1 MAWKHDNPKSVS
13 GLSAYARQRNEM
25 TMADEA
31 LAPSS
36 LPVEAAA
43 PSEAD
48 YAAIH
53 DVFMETARGR
63 WFLTEFAKRNRNADT
78 RMVLDAVARIE
89 QSLATTKEAP
99 ADLTEALAAIRDIV
113 ETARQQAVAA
123 LQGQPSAARFATAYR
138 SVRAIREVAWM
149 LRESGSDSSVCDGL
163 DAQANTIDRSLDQL
177 SAIAPGDTVEAIFT
191 DLIRRIED
199 LAGGELPSSPA
210 PVSPPR
216 QHSRPPAPPPPQ
228 PASDH
233 HETQT
238 VSEAPEPQHHVV
250 PDTASPAA
258 LADEP
263 DLATPTF
270 AASEPETVIETM
282 SVVESD
288 SPDIE
293 PATAASTMNE
303 AAIAAADEAHDIA
316 VLDMIAMEMAAD
328 DPEIADDALDD
339 GDEPAEADIDV
350 IAGSQ
355 TLDEAFDLRKDSP
368 ASLGAALI
376 ANGTIRPRSL
386 TGVGRF
392 ASIQRLSQAEK
403 VALFS

>member
-1 MAWKHDNPKSVS
+1 
-13 GLSAYARQRNEM
+13 
-25 TMADEA
+25 MADEA
-31 LAPSS
+31 HAPSPI
-36 LPVEAAA
+36 PVDAAT
-43 PSEAD
+43 PGEAD

-63 WFLTEFAKRNRNADT
+63 WFLGEFAKRNRNADT

-99 ADLTEALAAIRDIV
+99 TDLSEAFAAIRHVV
-113 ETARQQAVAA
+113 EDAKQQAVAA

-149 LRESGSDSSVCDGL
+149 LRESGSDSGISDGL

-177 SAIAPGDTVEAIFT
+177 AAIAPVDTVEAVFT
-191 DLIRRIED
+191 DLIRRLED
-199 LAGGELPSSPA
+199 LAGGELPSMPA
-210 PVSPPR
+210 PPPP
-216 QHSRPPAPPPPQ
+216 QQQSRPPAPQPQ

-233 HETQT
+233 HETRT
-238 VSEAPEPQHHVV
+238 VSEAPGPQPHLVL
-250 PDTASPAA
+250 DTAAPVA
-258 LADEP
+258 LVDEP
-263 DLATPTF
+263 DLTATTF
-270 AASEPETVIETM
+270 AASEPEATLEAM
-282 SVVESD
+282 SAVESD
-288 SPDIE
+288 APDIE
-293 PATAASTMNE
+293 PAMAASTMNE

-328 DPEIADDALDD
+328 DPEVADDALDD
-339 GDEPAEADIDV
+339 GDEPTEADIDV
-350 IAGSQ
+350 IANSA
-355 TLDEAFDLRKDSP
+355 TLDEAFDLRRDSP

-386 TGVGRF
+386 TGVSRF

-403 VALFS
+403 IALFS

>member
-1 MAWKHDNPKSVS
+1 MA
-13 GLSAYARQRNEM
+13 E
-25 TMADEA
+25 EA
-31 LAPSS
+31 HAPSS
-36 LPVEAAA
+36 FSAEAAA

-48 YAAIH
+48 YTAIH

-63 WFLTEFAKRNRNADT
+63 WFLGEFAKRNRNADT

-89 QSLATTKEAP
+89 QSLAEAKDAP
-99 ADLTEALAAIRDIV
+99 ADLTEAFAAIRAIV
-113 ETARQQAVAA
+113 EDAKREAVAA

-149 LRESGSDSSVCDGL
+149 LRESGSDSSISDSL
-163 DAQANTIDRSLDQL
+163 DAQANMIDRSLDQL
-177 SAIAPGDTVEAIFT
+177 AALAPVDTVEAIFA
-191 DLIRRIED
+191 DLIRRLED
-199 LAGGELPSSPA
+199 LAGGELPSIPVPA
-210 PVSPPR
+210 PSPP
-216 QHSRPPAPPPPQ
+216 QQSRPPAPPQ

-233 HETQT
+233 REART
-238 VSEAPEPQHHVV
+238 VSEAFEPRQRPV
-250 PDTASPAA
+250 PDAASSVA

-263 DLATPTF
+263 DLTAAATAAFEPAT
-270 AASEPETVIETM
+270 ASEAT
-282 SVVESD
+282 
-288 SPDIE
+288 PDIE
-293 PATAASTMNE
+293 AYESDVEPAMAASTMNE

-328 DPEIADDALDD
+328 DPDDALDD
-339 GDEPAEADIDV
+339 DEPSDIDIDV
-350 IAGSQ
+350 IASSE

-386 TGVGRF
+386 TGAGRF
-392 ASIQRLSQAEK
+392 AAIQRLSQAEK

>member
-1 MAWKHDNPKSVS
+1 
-13 GLSAYARQRNEM
+13 
-25 TMADEA
+25 MADEA
-31 LAPSS
+31 FAPSS
-36 LPVEAAA
+36 LAVDAAT
-43 PSEAD
+43 PGEAD
-48 YAAIH
+48 YTAIH

-89 QSLATTKEAP
+89 RSLAGAKDAP

-113 ETARQQAVAA
+113 EDARQQAIAA

-149 LRESGSDSSVCDGL
+149 LRESGSDTSVCDGL

-177 SAIAPGDTVEAIFT
+177 SAIAPGDTVEAIFA
-191 DLIRRIED
+191 DLIRRLED
-199 LAGGELPSSPA
+199 LAGGELPSTTAPA
-210 PVSPPR
+210 SPPR
-216 QHSRPPAPPPPQ
+216 QQSRSPSPPPQ
-228 PASDH
+228 PVSDH
-233 HETQT
+233 QEAWTAR
-238 VSEAPEPQHHVV
+238 EAPESRQHLM
-250 PDTASPAA
+250 PDAASPVAW
-258 LADEP
+258 ADEP
-263 DLATPTF
+263 DPASATF
-270 AASEPETVIETM
+270 AASEPATSIEAM
-282 SVVESD
+282 SAAESD
-288 SPDIE
+288 VSDIE
-293 PATAASTMNE
+293 PTMASTMNE
-303 AAIAAADEAHDIA
+303 ATIAAADEAHDIA

-328 DPEIADDALDD
+328 DPEVADDALDD
-339 GDEPAEADIDV
+339 GDEPTDADLDA
-350 IAGSQ
+350 IASSE

>member
-1 MAWKHDNPKSVS
+1 
-13 GLSAYARQRNEM
+13 
-25 TMADEA
+25 MADEA

-228 PASDH
+228 PASNH

-250 PDTASPAA
+250 PDTASHVA
-258 LADEP
+258 LDEEP
-263 DLATPTF
+263 DLTAPTF
-270 AASEPETVIETM
+270 AASE
-282 SVVESD
+282 
-288 SPDIE
+288 
-293 PATAASTMNE
+293 
-303 AAIAAADEAHDIA
+303 
-316 VLDMIAMEMAAD
+316 
-328 DPEIADDALDD
+328 
-339 GDEPAEADIDV
+339 
-350 IAGSQ
+350 
-355 TLDEAFDLRKDSP
+355 
-368 ASLGAALI
+368 
-376 ANGTIRPRSL
+376 
-386 TGVGRF
+386 
-392 ASIQRLSQAEK
+392 
-403 VALFS
+403 

>member
-1 MAWKHDNPKSVS
+1 
-13 GLSAYARQRNEM
+13 
-25 TMADEA
+25 MADEA
-31 LAPSS
+31 FAPSS
-36 LPVEAAA
+36 LAVDAAT
-43 PSEAD
+43 PGEAD
-48 YAAIH
+48 YTAIH

-89 QSLATTKEAP
+89 RSLAGAKDAP

-113 ETARQQAVAA
+113 EDAKQQAVAA

-177 SAIAPGDTVEAIFT
+177 SAIAPGDTVEAIFA
-191 DLIRRIED
+191 DLIRRLED
-199 LAGGELPSSPA
+199 LAGGELPSRTAPA
-210 PVSPPR
+210 AGP
-216 QHSRPPAPPPPQ
+216 RPPSPPPQ
-228 PASDH
+228 TASDH
-233 HETQT
+233 QEAWTAR
-238 VSEAPEPQHHVV
+238 EAPESRQHLM
-250 PDTASPAA
+250 PDAASPVAW
-258 LADEP
+258 ADEP
-263 DLATPTF
+263 DPASATF
-270 AASEPETVIETM
+270 AASEPATSIEAM
-282 SVVESD
+282 SAAESD
-288 SPDIE
+288 VPDIE
-293 PATAASTMNE
+293 PTMASTMNE
-303 AAIAAADEAHDIA
+303 ATIAAADEAHDIA

-328 DPEIADDALDD
+328 DPEVADDALDD
-339 GDEPAEADIDV
+339 GDEPTDADLDA
-350 IAGSQ
+350 IASSE

>member
-1 MAWKHDNPKSVS
+1 LP
-13 GLSAYARQRNEM
+13 ARASQRDEM

-31 LAPSS
+31 FAPSS
-36 LPVEAAA
+36 LAVDAAT
-43 PSEAD
+43 PGEAD
-48 YAAIH
+48 YTAIH

-89 QSLATTKEAP
+89 RSLAGAKDVP
-99 ADLTEALAAIRDIV
+99 ADLTEALATIRDIV
-113 ETARQQAVAA
+113 EDARQQAVAA

-149 LRESGSDSSVCDGL
+149 LRESGSDTSVCDGL

-177 SAIAPGDTVEAIFT
+177 SAIAPGDTVEAIFA
-191 DLIRRIED
+191 DLIRRLED
-199 LAGGELPSSPA
+199 LAGGELPSTTA
-210 PVSPPR
+210 PPR
-216 QHSRPPAPPPPQ
+216 QQSRSPSPPPQ
-228 PASDH
+228 PVSDH
-233 HETQT
+233 QEAWTARD
-238 VSEAPEPQHHVV
+238 APESRQHLM
-250 PDTASPAA
+250 PDAASSV
-258 LADEP
+258 ADEP
-263 DLATPTF
+263 DPASATF
-270 AASEPETVIETM
+270 AAPEPATSIEAM
-282 SVVESD
+282 SAAESD
-288 SPDIE
+288 VPDIE
-293 PATAASTMNE
+293 PTMASTMNE
-303 AAIAAADEAHDIA
+303 ATIAAADEAHDIA

-328 DPEIADDALDD
+328 DPEVADDALDD
-339 GDEPAEADIDV
+339 GDEPTDTNLDA
-350 IAGSQ
+350 IASSE